1 LSANSSGQLNMAYTV
16 CRGVARAQARNFYWA
31 FLALPR
37 EKRNALCAVYAFM
50 RHADDLSDEPG
61 IAPEVRRQK
70 LIDWSE
76 KVHAT
81 CEGKKT
87 DDPILMALADTAAR
101 FKVPT
106 ELFEQLI
113 YGTSLDV
120 PKIESE
126 MKSNGPQ
133 ILYHSFDDL
142 YRYCYYV
149 ASVVGLVCIHIFGF
163 EDEKA
168 KQLAESTGI
177 AFQLTNI
184 IRDVKEDALIG
195 RIYLPAEDLQ
205 KFERT
210 PSELAR
216 LNEYDPQKAA
226 KTPSAAKIFDPA
238 AWIPLLSFEAE
249 RAKEFY
255 KSAQE
260 LMPLIHEDSRPCLW
274 ALVEIYRRVLERI
287 EEKNYDVFGEKIRL
301 SSFEKATVLMRGLMK
316 VIF

>member
-1 LSANSSGQLNMAYTV
+1 MAYTV

-61 IAPEVRRQK
+61 IAPEIRRQK
-70 LIDWSE
+70 LVDWSE
-76 KVHAT
+76 NVHAA
-81 CEGKKT
+81 CEGKNT
-87 DDPILMALADTAAR
+87 DDPILMALADTVLR
-101 FKVPT
+101 FKVPV

-120 PKIESE
+120 SVAHSES
-126 MKSNGPQ
+126 GLPQ
-133 ILYHSFDDL
+133 PLYNTFDDL

-168 KQLAESTGI
+168 KYLAERTGI

-195 RIYLPAEDLQ
+195 RIYLPVEDLQ
-205 KFERT
+205 RFNHT
-210 PSELAR
+210 ASELAR
-216 LNEYDPQKAA
+216 LCEYDPKQIAKTSNAA
-226 KTPSAAKIFDPA
+226 KVFDPA
-238 AWIPLLSFEAE
+238 AWVPLLSFEAE

-260 LMPLIHEDSRPCLW
+260 LMMLIKEDSRPCLW
-274 ALVEIYRRVLERI
+274 ALVEIYRRLLERI
-287 EEKNYDVFGEKIRL
+287 EEKGFNVFGDKIRL
-301 SSFEKATVLMRGLMK
+301 STFEKFMVLLRGMVK

>member
-1 LSANSSGQLNMAYTV
+1 MAYTV

-61 IAPEVRRQK
+61 IAPDVRRQK

-76 KVHAT
+76 KVHAA

-101 FKVPT
+101 FKVPA

-120 PKIESE
+120 AATHSGTQ
-126 MKSNGPQ
+126 SAGPQ
-133 ILYHSFDDL
+133 ILYNSFDDL

-168 KQLAESTGI
+168 KQLAERTGI

-195 RIYLPAEDLQ
+195 RIYIPAEDLL
-205 KFERT
+205 KFERA
-210 PSELAR
+210 PSELA
-216 LNEYDPQKAA
+216 LLSAYDPKQAGKDSHGTN
-226 KTPSAAKIFDPA
+226 KFDPA
-238 AWIPLLSFEAE
+238 AWVPILSYEAD

-255 KSAQE
+255 HSAKE
-260 LMPLIHEDSRPCLW
+260 LLPLIHEDSRPCLW

-287 EEKNYDVFGEKIRL
+287 EEKGYNVFGEKIRL
-301 SSFEKATVLMRGLMK
+301 SSFEKATVLMRGLLK

>member
-1 LSANSSGQLNMAYTV
+1 MAYTV

-76 KVHAT
+76 KVQAA
-81 CEGKKT
+81 CAGKKT

-101 FKVPT
+101 FKVPV

-120 PKIESE
+120 PPVQPGTRS
-126 MKSNGPQ
+126 SGPQ
-133 ILYHSFDDL
+133 VLYNTFDDL

-168 KQLAESTGI
+168 KQLAERTGV

-210 PSELAR
+210 PAELAR
-216 LNEYDPQKAA
+216 LNEYDPK
-226 KTPSAAKIFDPA
+226 KSGKDPSVPKMFNPA
-238 AWIPLLSFEAE
+238 AWVTILSFEAE

-255 KSAQE
+255 KSAHE

-274 ALVEIYRRVLERI
+274 ALVEIYRRVLERV
-287 EEKNYDVFGEKIRL
+287 EEKGFNVFGEKIRL